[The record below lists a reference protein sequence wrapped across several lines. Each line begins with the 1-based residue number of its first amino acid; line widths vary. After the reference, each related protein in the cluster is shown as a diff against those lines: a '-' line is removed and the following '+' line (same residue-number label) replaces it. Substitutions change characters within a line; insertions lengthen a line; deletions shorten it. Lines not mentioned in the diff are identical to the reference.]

1 MQPSAQSRFLDEI
14 DSELLN
20 CIGRKKPVL
29 AQKPSA
35 PQGKTDLF
43 SGGFSFQKKAAPQKV
58 SGDYKVGTVV
68 EHKTFGR
75 GKVKSI
81 AGEGDSRVAVVDFYE
96 VGEKKMFLAFASLKI
111 LK

>member
-1 MQPSAQSRFLDEI
+1 MLHSNMRTLYGPDAAFRLKSRFLDEI

-20 CIGRKKPVL
+20 CIGRKK
-29 AQKPSA
+29 ASTCSKPSA
-35 PQGKTDLF
+35 PQGKRICSQADSASRRKRLR
-43 SGGFSFQKKAAPQKV
+43 KV

-81 AGEGDSRVAVVDFYE
+81 ARAEEIHAWPWLISAR
-96 VGEKKMFLAFASLKI
+96 
-111 LK
+111 